1 MDVFYENKQG
11 RIHFKGGG
19 SAKNGFYIK
28 EISGLGLPEKEC
40 NVAVY
45 VNQAGQKVIS
55 ERDIERMITLSI
67 DVCSANQVQI
77 EERRLFQVLHLP
89 GVLTLME
96 GPMHRRIDCRCTG
109 VEELQRKGRHIRSLI
124 LQFTCD
130 YPYFTDGEVQEHVLF
145 LRRDLISG
153 NFVLPCV
160 FTERVSRVS
169 VVNHGTISVEPVIHI
184 VSVGSENEE
193 AALGDSSI
201 TVVNHTT
208 GQQLTLQYRP
218 EPGETVTVDIPARS
232 IVSDKLGSIP
242 EVLSSGSF
250 LSAFYLTAGV
260 NDVEVISHNAGEGL
274 TLSLLYSSQY
284 IEAVV

>member
-11 RIHFKGGG
+11 TIHFKGGG

-55 ERDIERMITLSI
+55 ERDIERVITLSI
-67 DVCSANQVQI
+67 DVCSVSQVQS
-77 EERRLFQVLHLP
+77 EVRRLLQVLYLP
-89 GVLTLME
+89 GVLTLIA
-96 GPMHRRIDCRCTG
+96 GPMCRRIDCRCTG
-109 VEELQRKGRHIRSLI
+109 VEQLQRRGRQIRSLI

-130 YPYFTDGEVQEHVLF
+130 YPYFTDGEVQEQALF
-145 LRRDLISG
+145 LRRDLVSG
-153 NFVLPCV
+153 SFVLPCN
-160 FTERVSRVS
+160 FTERISRVT
-169 VVNHGTISVEPVIHI
+169 VVNHGTISTEPVIHI
-184 VSVGSENEE
+184 VSVGLGDET

-218 EPGETVTVDIPARS
+218 EPGESVVVDIPARN

-250 LSAFYLTAGV
+250 LSAFCLASGV

-274 TLSLLYSSQY
+274 TLSLSYNSQY